1 MQLFADMARHASKHM
16 HSNVLAKGTNVASKK
31 RKIDEEV
38 EQVKEDAKHMTFAST
53 LMSAPDT
60 SVSIPLRKKMDL
72 EVVLSAE
79 GGSDYALRI
88 KSKATS
94 DHYVA
99 AFSNIGIY
107 WDEPGSALTCT
118 HTHSFPRTDIL
129 PASPRED
136 AKTVELCA
144 FLECDQHRRR
154 W

>member
-107 WDEPGSALTCT
+107 WDEPGFGSDLHTYSFFPQNRYSACQ
-118 HTHSFPRTDIL
+118 
-129 PASPRED
+129 SPRRRKD
-136 AKTVELCA
+136 SGTLC
-144 FLECDQHRRR
+144 FSRV
-154 W
+154 